1 MITESSYS
9 VVIQENWLVSPGE
22 MWSILPGEHR
32 SGEIG
37 ELDLVGVGSPTR
49 PRREAE
55 METDVFLTNDG
66 RQRAISQLE
75 FLRTVRRAEVAQYL
89 HDAKESGD
97 VIDNAAYEDA
107 KNEQAR
113 LEGRIMELEQLL
125 ARAVSIS
132 KVDTDIV
139 SLGSIVH
146 LRTPDEREY
155 CYSLVGAFEANP
167 GAGRISNES
176 PVGKALLGH
185 RVGDLVIVSTPGGVK
200 EYTIFSIE

>member
-1 MITESSYS
+1 M
-9 VVIQENWLVSPGE
+9 VVE
-22 MWSILPGEHR
+22 
-32 SGEIG
+32 
-37 ELDLVGVGSPTR
+37 GVPTIF
-49 PRREAE
+49 RREIQE
-55 METDVFLTNDG
+55 METQSVFLTNDG

-125 ARAVSIS
+125 ARAVPIS

-185 RVGDLVIVSTPGGVK
+185 RVGDLVIVATPGGVK